1 MACRAAS
8 PGTAAP
14 GAPFLL
20 RPGPARPRAALMG
33 LGAAAVLLCA
43 VLGPEPSEAQP
54 FPFRDPTLPWRRRLE
69 DLLGRLS
76 PDEMVLQVARGG
88 AMGNGPAPPIPRLG
102 IGPYNWNTECLRGDA
117 EAPGWATAFPQA
129 LGLAAAF
136 SPELVYRVANATAT
150 EVRAKHNH
158 FAATGR
164 YDDHTGLSCFSPVLN
179 IMRHPLWGRNQE
191 TYGEDP
197 FLSGELA
204 ASFVRGLQGRHPR
217 YIKASAGCKHFSV
230 HGGPE
235 NIPVSRLS
243 FDAKVL
249 ERDWRTTFLPQ
260 FQACVRAGSYSFMC
274 SYNRINGVPACANK
288 KLLTD
293 ILRGEWGFEGYV
305 VSDEGAV
312 ELIMLG
318 HRYTR
323 TFLETAVASVNAGC
337 NLELSYGMRN
347 NVFMHIPQALAMG
360 NITLE
365 TLRAR
370 VRPLFY
376 TRLRL
381 GEFDPP
387 AMNPYSAL
395 DLGVVQSPEHRNL
408 SLEAAVKSFV
418 LLKNQR
424 DTLPLRARDLP
435 GKRLAVVGPFA
446 DNPRV
451 LFGDY
456 APVPEPRYIYTPRRG
471 LQMLP
476 ANVSF
481 AAGCRQPRCQQYS
494 RAEVEDAVRGADVV
508 LVCLGTGIDVET
520 EAKDRRDLALPG
532 HQLELLQDA
541 VRAAAGRPVILLLFN
556 AGPLD
561 VSWAQAHDGVGAIL
575 ACFFPAQ
582 ATGLAIARVL
592 LGEQGANPA
601 GRLPATWPAGMHQV
615 RAGQAAP
622 RSPRWSRGG
631 CGVPP
636 FSLHQTA
643 PLPAGAPHGELHHG
657 GADVPLLRAGG
668 PALPLRVR
676 PVLHHL
682 PVPGPGAEPPG
693 AAHLRQP
700 LRVRGAGEHGAAGRR
715 GGGAAVPAVGAAVGA
730 GAPLAAGGLPPRG
743 RAGRP
748 GDQAVLRGAGR
759 PARRLDA
766 ALAPGARHLHPLRRW
781 AAAGPADEGAF
792 GGAERAVQHQRG
804 RTAAA
809 RVLGAG
815 RGTGTGPGHGEQGEG
830 GGCLDTGSTALC
842 LTIKC
847 PALLQE
853 AVSGQD
859 GSLPCAAWWC
869 HPQRTLTAVQ
879 SPP

>member
-1 MACRAAS
+1 MLRKTGGTERRDLSPRRGPAARSSGIHIQTPMHRAHLANR
-8 PGTAAP
+8 PGGRRGPGRAPCARPVPSHPAA
-14 GAPFLL
+14 L
-20 RPGPARPRAALMG
+20 RPVRWAQDRLQRAPPLRAHRRG
-33 LGAAAVLLCA
+33 LGARGPGRAVLCRSREPGRAMPCGSRGPSRA
-43 VLGPEPSEAQP
+43 VRRGARPGAALGLRVLVLSAALGAGAVRAQPPP
-54 FPFRDPTLPWRRRLE
+54 FPFWDPSLPWHRRLD

-76 PDEMVLQVARGG
+76 PAELVLQVARGG

-102 IGPYNWNTECLRGDA
+102 ISPYNWNTECLRGDA

-136 SPELVYRVANATAT
+136 SPELIYRVANATAT
-150 EVRAKHNH
+150 EVRAKHNS
-158 FAATGR
+158 FAAAGR
-164 YDDHTGLSCFSPVLN
+164 YSDHTGLSCFSPVLN

-204 ASFVRGLQGRHPR
+204 RSFVQGLQGQHPR
-217 YIKASAGCKHFSV
+217 YVKASAGCKHFSV

-249 ERDWRTTFLPQ
+249 ERDWRMTFLPQ

-293 ILRGEWGFEGYV
+293 ILRGEWGFDGYV

-318 HRYTR
+318 HHYTR

-347 NVFMHIPQALAMG
+347 NVFMCIPQALAMG
-360 NITLE
+360 NITLQM
-365 TLRAR
+365 LRDR

-376 TRLRL
+376 TRMRL

-387 AMNPYSAL
+387 AMNPYSSL
-395 DLGVVQSPEHRNL
+395 DLSVVQSPEHRNL

-418 LLKNQR
+418 LLKNVR
-424 DTLPLRARDLP
+424 GTLPLRAQDLS
-435 GKRLAVVGPFA
+435 GQRLAVVGPFA

-456 APVPEPRYIYTPRRG
+456 APVPEPQYIYTPRRG
-471 LQMLP
+471 LEMLG

-481 AAGCRQPRCQQYS
+481 TAGCSEPRCQQYS
-494 RAEVEDAVRGADVV
+494 RAELVRVVGAADVV
-508 LVCLGTGIDVET
+508 LICLGTGVDVET
-520 EAKDRRDLALPG
+520 EAKDRSDLSLPG

-541 VRAAAGRPVILLLFN
+541 VQAAAGRPVILLLFN

-561 VSWAQAHDGVGAIL
+561 VSWAQAHDSVGAIL

-592 LGEQGANPA
+592 LGEAGASPA

-615 RAGQAAP
+615 PPMENYTMEGRTYRYYGQEAP
-622 RSPRWSRGG
+622 LYPFGYGLSYTTFRYRDLVLSPPVLPVCANLSVSVVLVNTGLRDSEEVVQLYLRWEQSSVPVPRWQLVAFRR
-631 CGVPP
+631 VAV
-636 FSLHQTA
+636 L
-643 PLPAGAPHGELHHG
+643 AGRETKLSFQVLAEQRAVWAQDWRLEPGTFTLF
-657 GADVPLLRAGG
+657 AGG
-668 PALPLRVR
+668 QQPGQKTRAPSEVLSARFSVTGTARPLR
-676 PVLHHL
+676 
-682 PVPGPGAEPPG
+682 
-693 AAHLRQP
+693 
-700 LRVRGAGEHGAAGRR
+700 
-715 GGGAAVPAVGAAVGA
+715 
-730 GAPLAAGGLPPRG
+730 
-743 RAGRP
+743 
-748 GDQAVLRGAGR
+748 
-759 PARRLDA
+759 
-766 ALAPGARHLHPLRRW
+766 
-781 AAAGPADEGAF
+781 
-792 GGAERAVQHQRG
+792 
-804 RTAAA
+804 
-809 RVLGAG
+809 
-815 RGTGTGPGHGEQGEG
+815 
-830 GGCLDTGSTALC
+830 GC
-842 LTIKC
+842 
-847 PALLQE
+847 
-853 AVSGQD
+853 
-859 GSLPCAAWWC
+859 
-869 HPQRTLTAVQ
+869 
-879 SPP
+879 